1 MICIG
6 VSDHTRSIKSEE
18 GFNVYKLKQHC
29 KEHKTLETYKFGEDI
44 AKEEFFNQECFLLI
58 PAAKELVICGDQAN
72 NINCSLVVEA
82 ANGPI
87 DLDAEKIL
95 IEKNIDVIPDIVAN
109 SGGVVVSYYEWL
121 QNKRSEYWDEQTV
134 LNKLKNKMNETFNNI
149 YNIHIKNNINL
160 RMACYN
166 IALNNIEQ
174 VIKRKQI
181 F

>member
-1 MICIG
+1 MHIKEKTIHNNGTFTGKSVTCGGSKGREQATGYGVVECIKLWAERKNIDLTGKTYIIQGFGNVGSHTALLLSQLGMICIG

-72 NINCSLVVEA
+72 NINCSLIVEA

-87 DLDAEKIL
+87 DLDAEK
-95 IEKNIDVIPDIVAN
+95 
-109 SGGVVVSYYEWL
+109 Y
-121 QNKRSEYWDEQTV
+121 
-134 LNKLKNKMNETFNNI
+134 
-149 YNIHIKNNINL
+149 
-160 RMACYN
+160 
-166 IALNNIEQ
+166 
-174 VIKRKQI
+174 
-181 F
+181 